1 MSALIERLAVS
12 PEADPEKLDRLLSYQ
27 ERAYRDKARAAFGAA
42 YTNLQLALPVLAE
55 NGEIRDRSGRVQYTY
70 ALWED
75 INEVIKPILSEHG
88 FSLRFKIENADRQ
101 VSVTGELSHLGGHA
115 ETSTLKLPVDLSGG
129 KNPVQ
134 AIGSSTSYGKRYV
147 ASALLNLTS
156 RGEDDDGAFGP
167 EQAKIDQE
175 QTEAILDLLEK
186 RGVTKATC
194 STIST
199 FNGCKTFPPL
209 VSIVP
214 SRRSNSGGRRH
225 ECVGHPEHS
234 GVVQAPV
241 GTSHGISR
249 RRYRRA
255 HQNGLLH
262 VAQTTW
268 LSWFRSG
275 SPVAPERALPAPR
288 CSGESIMRRRRGELT
303 GSVRGAELSWS
314 VTSLTQPSRWPAR
327 VRTVL

>member
-12 PEADPEKLDRLLSYQ
+12 PEADPAKLDRLLSYQ

-55 NGEIRDRSGRVQYTY
+55 NGEIRDRSGKVQYTY

-101 VSVTGELSHLGGHA
+101 VSVTGELSHLGGHV
-115 ETSTLKLPVDLSGG
+115 ESSTLKLPVDLSGG

-167 EQAKIDQE
+167 EQPKIDQD
-175 QTEAILDLLEK
+175 QIEAILELLGRRGVSESDLLDY
-186 RGVTKATC
+186 
-194 STIST
+194 
-199 FNGCKTFPPL
+199 L
-209 VSIVP
+209 D
-214 SRRSNSGGRRH
+214 
-225 ECVGHPEHS
+225 
-234 GVVQAPV
+234 VQ
-241 GTSHGISR
+241 R
-249 RRYRRA
+249 L
-255 HQNGLLH
+255 QD
-262 VAQTTW
+262 
-268 LSWFRSG
+268 
-275 SPVAPERALPAPR
+275 LPASR
-288 CSGESIMRRRRGELT
+288 FDRTLEAIKLRGT
-303 GSVRGAELSWS
+303 
-314 VTSLTQPSRWPAR
+314 PS
-327 VRTVL
+327 